1 MQTRYTTRLKSYLHF
16 GNGPSVV
23 DYQYLI
29 LVEIEKHHGSKK
41 VVEDRIDQTFRKN
54 DRRIES
60 FPNSQTIQNPY
71 YDGTFESS
79 LQANARSRK
88 NEMDPDLNQTSIV
101 TSTQNVCYE
110 I

>member
-54 DRRIES
+54 DHRIEN
-60 FPNSQTIQNPY
+60 FPNPQTIQNPY

-79 LQANARSRK
+79 LQANGRSRK